1 LLKLQKLIQV
11 NGICT
16 RHCIVETT
24 RTYSSFRTSTSF
36 IAEAIIC
43 TRHSL
48 LKLQKLIQV
57 QESLQDIALLK
68 LQELIEVLEPLQAL
82 LLKPESVQDIHC

>member
-11 NGICT
+11 LESLQDIALLKL
-16 RHCIVETT
+16 
-24 RTYSSFRTSTSF
+24 TYSSSRISTSF
-36 IAEAIIC
+36 IAETIIC
-43 TRHSL
+43 TRRSL

-57 QESLQDIALLK
+57 LESLQDTALLK
-68 LQELIEVLEPLQAL
+68 LQELIQVLESLQAL